1 MAAYLDV
8 EQRVTGEARVAR
20 PRRRFFAGDSNVA
33 YAFIAPAFFL
43 LLILVAYPFV
53 LSV

>member
-1 MAAYLDV
+1 MAYLSV

-20 PRRRFFAGDSNVA
+20 RRPRFLGRDSHVA

-43 LLILVAYPFV
+43 LLVLVAYPFV

>member
-20 PRRRFFAGDSNVA
+20 RRPRFLARDSDVA
-33 YAFIAPAFFL
+33 YVFIAPAFFL